1 MISGIC
7 VWFLSLSVMPLSF
20 IHGSILYSLWCS
32 SIPLYGCITIYLS
45 FSCSH
50 FLAVLNNSDINIHVR
65 VFVRAWFFSSFEC
78 VCMYIFIYTPRNR
91 IAGSCDNFVFNSSR
105 YHQTGFHSGSTVLH
119 SHYKCVSVLIFLH
132 SFQHFCQFSSVT
144 QSCLTLRDRVD
155 YITPGLPIHHQL
167 LELTQTHVH
176 WVGDA
181 IQPSHPLLSPSPPAL
196 LGFPSIRVF
205 FSKSVLH
212 IRWPKYWS
220 FSFSNSPANE
230 FSGLISFR
238 IDWLYLLAV
247 QETLKSLLQHHSS
260 EASTL

>member
-181 IQPSHPLLSPSPPAL
+181 IQPSHPLLSPSPTFDL
-196 LGFPSIRVF
+196 SQHQGVF
-205 FSKSVLH
+205 QWVSSLHQVAKVL
-212 IRWPKYWS
+212 
-220 FSFSNSPANE
+220 E
-230 FSGLISFR
+230 F
-238 IDWLYLLAV
+238 
-247 QETLKSLLQHHSS
+247 
-260 EASTL
+260 